1 MLIIGCANGPP
12 KGQIQIPNN
21 PNESEM
27 NVDRQPV
34 IEMEASKSQIHKSV
48 TDDVPV
54 REAATTPADSS
65 EA

>member
-1 MLIIGCANGPP
+1 MLIIGCAESPL
-12 KGQIQIPNN
+12 KRQIQIPNN

-27 NVDRQPV
+27 YADWQLV
-34 IEMEASKSQIHKSV
+34 IELEASKSQIHQSV
-48 TDDVPV
+48 MGEVPV